1 MSGFI
6 IYVVTAICL
15 SIIGFSFINGIV
27 DYNKRRSAKNYA
39 VLISAFWFPLLI
51 VGVFWLICN
60 GANNNKGVNAEE
72 NGIDDSTGLKKKFSE
87 AFN

>member
-1 MSGFI
+1 MLGFI

-39 VLISAFWFPLLI
+39 VLISAFWLPLLI
-51 VGVFWLICN
+51 IGVLWLIWN
-60 GANNNKGVNAEE
+60 RTNNNKGNTEE
-72 NGIDDSTGLKKKFSE
+72 NTIDSSTDLKKKFSE

>member
-39 VLISAFWFPLLI
+39 VLISAFWLPLLI
-51 VGVFWLICN
+51 IGVLWLIWN
-60 GANNNKGVNAEE
+60 RTNNNKGNIEE
-72 NGIDDSTGLKKKFSE
+72 NAIDSSMDLKKKFSE
-87 AFN
+87 VFN

>member
-39 VLISAFWFPLLI
+39 VLISAFWLPLLI
-51 VGVFWLICN
+51 IGVLWLIWN
-60 GANNNKGVNAEE
+60 RTNNNNGNTEE
-72 NGIDDSTGLKKKFSE
+72 NTIDSSTDLKKKFSE